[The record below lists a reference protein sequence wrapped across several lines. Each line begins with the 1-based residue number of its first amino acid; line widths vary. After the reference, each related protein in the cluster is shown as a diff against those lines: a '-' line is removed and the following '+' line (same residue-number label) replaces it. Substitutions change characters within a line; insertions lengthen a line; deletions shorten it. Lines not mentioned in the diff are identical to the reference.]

1 MASLP
6 PAVGTDVNLQSF
18 NTLAI
23 SAKTRFFSSVSSLD
37 TLREVL
43 RWCSR
48 EDYPLL
54 LLGGGSNLVFCG
66 DWPGLVLQ
74 YTHSEINLVA
84 AQGDEV
90 FIRVG
95 AGVVWHQFVV
105 YASAQGW
112 HGLENLALIPGS
124 VGAAPVQN
132 IGAYG
137 VELDRYVDAVEVV
150 DIENGELSQLSAAD
164 CQFGYRDSIFKH
176 SAKGRFVITAV
187 TFKLSTHF
195 SPVLS
200 YPALLEALPTR
211 EPTPQQLIAS
221 VIAVRQSKLPD
232 PAVIPNAGSF
242 FKNPLVASDKVA
254 QLKSQYPD
262 MPIYDVNP
270 MVKKLPAAWLID
282 RAGWRGKA
290 LGPVAMHDKQA
301 LVLTNP
307 HGGNGKDILTLA
319 NAIAADVEARFGVV
333 LEIEPQCVGGERGN

>member
-1 MASLP
+1 MANLL
-6 PAVGTDVNLQSF
+6 PAVRSDVDLQPYNS
-18 NTLAI
+18 LAI

-37 TLREVL
+37 ALREVL
-43 RWCSR
+43 RWCTR
-48 EDYPLL
+48 EHVPLL
-54 LLGGGSNLVFCG
+54 LLGGGSNLVFCD

-74 YTHSEINLVA
+74 YTNSEIRLITT
-84 AQGDEV
+84 QGNDV
-90 FIRVG
+90 LIRVG
-95 AGVVWHQFVV
+95 AGVLWHQFVLH
-105 YASAQGW
+105 ASAQGW
-112 HGLENLALIPGS
+112 HGLENLALIPGT

-137 VELDRYVDAVEVV
+137 VELDRCIEAVEVM
-150 DIENGELSQLSAAD
+150 DIERGEVSQLSAAD

-187 TFKLSTHF
+187 IFKLSSHF

-200 YPALLEALPTR
+200 YPALLDALPTR
-211 EPTPQQLIAS
+211 EPTPQQLIES

-254 QLKSQYPD
+254 QLLSQYPD
-262 MPIYDVNP
+262 LPTYEVNHG
-270 MVKKLPAAWLID
+270 VKKLPAAWLID

-307 HGGNGKDILTLA
+307 CGGNGDDVLALA
-319 NAIAADVEARFGVV
+319 NAITADVEAKFGVA
-333 LEIEPQCVGGERGN
+333 LEIEPECVGESVGN